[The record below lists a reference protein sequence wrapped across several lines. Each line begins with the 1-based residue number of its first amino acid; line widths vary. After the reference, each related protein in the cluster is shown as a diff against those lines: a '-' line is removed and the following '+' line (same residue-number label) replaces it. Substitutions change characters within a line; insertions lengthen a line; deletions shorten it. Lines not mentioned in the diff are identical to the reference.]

1 MPRFMMKIFDAL
13 LYPCTEVTELV
24 SASLDRELPLQQRL
38 RLRLHFLMCVLC
50 RRYHKQIRFIHEALH
65 RHPERLS
72 EQGASPTAS
81 LSPKS
86 RARVKRALLERET

>member
-50 RRYHKQIRFIHEALH
+50 RRYHKQIRFVQEALH
-65 RHPERLS
+65 RHTDRLA
-72 EQGASPTAS
+72 EQGAGTTTG
-81 LSPKS
+81 LSPQS
-86 RARVKRALLERET
+86 RDRIKRALSL